1 MAVKFRPVSGSALW
15 FIDLLHEAPLSG
27 HREPRSIVSGTLYC
41 ILLVGYAA
49 VCVSAPWIFLRVPG
63 MIPPL
68 LCSSNVILLLL
79 TVMSLDV
86 IYLLN
91 VHAKFNAGI
100 FQQYWVHQ
108 VRKVRL
114 QGYYDFSQKL
124 KHIARLPFATIAYGT
139 ALMLLLIIWQPFV
152 HILSISLLLR
162 IAIVVEATFAGC
174 FMSLYIWYIH
184 KYNSLDGRPDIL
196 QSLYSALQPSTTT
209 LEDRRYYDGRLSDQQ
224 MALLQYQR
232 ENIHYLSEEVLRLQ
246 ECLSKYQRTD
256 VGNTPQVDLVH
267 LLASRDQELRALS
280 AEMNQVHSE
289 LQLARGLIDEKDS
302 EIQRIRLS
310 NSQYV
315 EENDRLRAIL
325 GEWSSRAAKHSHTLP
340 RHNIL
345 DALNSLNGHWRQSD
359 CQTLNCGRTLQNSEG
374 NCIRSNTSD
383 SPVLGI
389 E

>member
-1 MAVKFRPVSGSALW
+1 MPHERGGAASSSSALPASEEDSL

-49 VCVSAPWIFLRVPG
+49 VSVSAPWIFLRLPH
-63 MIPPL
+63 MISPL

-79 TVMSLDV
+79 T
-86 IYLLN
+86 
-91 VHAKFNAGI
+91 GI

-124 KHIARLPFATIAYGT
+124 KRIARLPFATIAYGT
-139 ALMLLLIIWQPFV
+139 ALMLLIIVWQPLLR
-152 HILSISLLLR
+152 ILSISLLLR
-162 IAIVVEATFAGC
+162 IAIVVEAICAGC

-184 KYNSLDGRPDIL
+184 KYNSLNGRPDIL
-196 QSLYSALQPSTTT
+196 RSLYSALQPSST

-246 ECLSKYQRTD
+246 ESLSKYQRTD
-256 VGNTPQVDLVH
+256 VGNTPQVDLAH

-289 LQLARGLIDEKDS
+289 LDLARGLIDEKDL
-302 EIQRIRLS
+302 EIHRIRVS
-310 NSQYV
+310 NNQYV

-325 GEWSSRAAKHSHTLP
+325 GEWSARAAKLERALEAERLSNIELRKHIAKFRGQLQKKQHT
-340 RHNIL
+340 
-345 DALNSLNGHWRQSD
+345 
-359 CQTLNCGRTLQNSEG
+359 
-374 NCIRSNTSD
+374 
-383 SPVLGI
+383 
-389 E
+389 

>member
-1 MAVKFRPVSGSALW
+1 
-15 FIDLLHEAPLSG
+15 
-27 HREPRSIVSGTLYC
+27 
-41 ILLVGYAA
+41 
-49 VCVSAPWIFLRVPG
+49 

-79 TVMSLDV
+79 T
-86 IYLLN
+86 
-91 VHAKFNAGI
+91 GI

-325 GEWSSRAAKHSHTLP
+325 GEWSSRAAKLERALEAERLS
-340 RHNIL
+340 NIEL
-345 DALNSLNGHWRQSD
+345 RKNIAKFRGQLHKEQHLVSNS
-359 CQTLNCGRTLQNSEG
+359 
-374 NCIRSNTSD
+374 
-383 SPVLGI
+383 SPADGFA
-389 E
+389 